1 MSTTS
6 TTSSVV
12 ATSTAGP
19 APAPAGASPGITSV
33 AKSGKSTKVLTQAS
47 YQALVSGLQST
58 FQPTD
63 TFNVPG
69 GTLTRDQIIAQL
81 NTFISAAEAT
91 KAARQQWLTAVAG
104 ERSTLGDVTPLRQS
118 IRSILQGRFG
128 KEGPALT
135 SFGFS
140 PAKLAKRT
148 AHTKAAAAV
157 KTAATREARHTM
169 GTVQK
174 KTVKG
179 DVVGIAVTPLVA
191 SPPQPASGAS
201 APPSSP
207 STASPSP
214 TPSPASPATTSPAQ
228 PVASSSH

>member
-6 TTSSVV
+6 TVV

-19 APAPAGASPGITSV
+19 APASVGAAPAITSI
-33 AKSGKSTKVLTQAS
+33 AKSGGKSTKVLTQTS
-47 YQALVSGLQST
+47 YQALVSGLLSA

-63 TFNVPG
+63 TFDVPD
-69 GTLTRDQIIAQL
+69 GTLTRDQVVAQL
-81 NTFISAAEAT
+81 NTVITAAEAT
-91 KAARQQWLTAVAG
+91 KTAHKQWLTTVAD
-104 ERSTLGDVTPLRQS
+104 ERSTLSDVTPLRQS

-128 KEGPALT
+128 KGGPALT

-140 PAKLAKRT
+140 PAKPPKKT
-148 AHTKAAAAV
+148 AETKAAAAV

-174 KTVKG
+174 KAIKG
-179 DVVGIAVTPLVA
+179 DVVAIAVTPLVA

-201 APPSSP
+201 APSSP
-207 STASPSP
+207 TPSPS
-214 TPSPASPATTSPAQ
+214 PSPASPATTSPAQ
-228 PVASSSH
+228 TGGSGH

>member
-19 APAPAGASPGITSV
+19 APASTGGSPSITSV
-33 AKSGKSTKVLTQAS
+33 AKSSGKSTKVLTQTS

-69 GTLTRDQIIAQL
+69 GTLTRDQIIVQL
-81 NTFISAAEAT
+81 NTFITAAEAT

-104 ERSTLGDVTPLRQS
+104 ERSTLSDVTPLRQS

-128 KEGPALT
+128 KEGPALS

-140 PAKLAKRT
+140 PTKPVKKT
-148 AHTKAAAAV
+148 VQIKAAAAV

-191 SPPQPASGAS
+191 SPPKPASDAS
-201 APPSSP
+201 VASSP
-207 STASPSP
+207 TPSPS
-214 TPSPASPATTSPAQ
+214 PSPASPAATSPAQ